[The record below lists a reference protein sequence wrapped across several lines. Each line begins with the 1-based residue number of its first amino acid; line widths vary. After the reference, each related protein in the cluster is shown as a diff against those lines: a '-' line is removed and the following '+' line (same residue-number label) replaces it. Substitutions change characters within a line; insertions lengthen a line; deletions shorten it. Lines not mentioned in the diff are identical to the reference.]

1 MFILNITCDF
11 GNDVETRAL
20 VCSESKEKLE
30 ELSSKIIEEINSKK
44 LRTKEISD
52 NFYDSKIEIQESIKR
67 LNEIS
72 DEFELLKKYDLHNLY
87 LEDNIIDFEIDE
99 LEVI

>member
-1 MFILNITCDF
+1 MFILNIICDF
-11 GNDVETRAL
+11 GNNVETRGL

-44 LRTKEISD
+44 LRTKEIADS
-52 NFYDSKIEIQESIKR
+52 FYDKIEIQESIKL

-72 DEFELLKKYDLHNLY
+72 NEFELLKQYHLHNLY